1 MKPVLLAGATGL
13 VGQAVLAAH
22 DPEKLQITTVGRRKT
37 GQLSREIVADF
48 QTVMDL
54 PGAEVAVCALG
65 TTIARAGSRDAFR
78 SVDYDAVL
86 RFAEAA
92 QTAGVTHFIV
102 VSAVGANSKA
112 AVFYA
117 RVKGEVERE
126 LESLGFKRLDILQPG
141 LLLGDRQESRPVETF
156 LRRTDPLTRLFLQ
169 GPLDRYA
176 GITVEVMAGAIIA
189 LCEAPEAGVYRH
201 ENRALHQ
208 LAGS

>member
-102 VSAVGANSKA
+102 VSAVGANSKT
-112 AVFYA
+112 AVFYGSSRLSGKSGFNLEEEVIAITISVGHSFDDLDAVIHTFQHA
-117 RVKGEVERE
+117 RV
-126 LESLGFKRLDILQPG
+126 
-141 LLLGDRQESRPVETF
+141 
-156 LRRTDPLTRLFLQ
+156 
-169 GPLDRYA
+169 
-176 GITVEVMAGAIIA
+176 
-189 LCEAPEAGVYRH
+189 
-201 ENRALHQ
+201 
-208 LAGS
+208 